1 MNLLSPIHIIILFII
16 TILPTALLILGV
28 IFVIIVERR
37 THRRAD
43 KQLEL
48 AKQQTDLLQQ
58 KLQEI
63 NNRLITI
70 EAMLKDVE

>member
-1 MNLLSPIHIIILFII
+1 MNLFAPIHIIILFII
-16 TILPTALLILGV
+16 AILPIALIILGV
-28 IFVIIVERR
+28 IFFISVGRR
-37 THRRAD
+37 TQRRAD
-43 KQLEL
+43 EQLEL

-63 NNRLITI
+63 NNRLTTI